1 MNYEY
6 QELLPFARNTQD
18 ENCLMTLSEGH
29 TQAEA
34 AQIMGVT
41 KRTIER
47 RMKCIRDN
55 AALRG
60 WSPEHDMV
68 HTVPEGYFVKGTSTL
83 YDETGTKRLQWVK
96 SNKTYDEVVEALM
109 AFVEGMK
116 GDIQKA
122 PASDFLGVNPNTDII
137 PWFNIGDAHLGAL
150 SYKMETGED
159 NDIRITERE
168 LLSAMFTLI
177 DETQS
182 CERCVIYDCGDMTH
196 HETFDGITMGHGHRL
211 DCDSRYPK
219 MIESYSRIM
228 RALIHRALEKFEF
241 VDVIINQGNHSRSND
256 IFMRE
261 LLCCYF
267 EDESRVHVLDNSN
280 VFIPYRMGNTFVM
293 CHHGDKTKHQKLSGV
308 MTNDYAKDWGEST
321 YRYIWT
327 GHIHHREMLAKEEAG
342 VVIESWNTL
351 SRGDKYAHDNG
362 WRSRKCLSV
371 VELSKTY
378 GEVGRKTIPIE
389 RVQDIINRRLPGS
402 SASSNKDRGV
412 YTVS

>member
-1 MNYEY
+1 MDYGTLT
-6 QELLPFARNTQD
+6 QFARNEVD
-18 ENCLMTLSEGH
+18 LECLRMLSEGN
-29 TQAEA
+29 TQRQVATH
-34 AQIMGVT
+34 MGVT
-41 KRTIER
+41 ARSVER
-47 RMKCIRDN
+47 RLQRIRAI
-55 AALRG
+55 AATRG

-68 HTVPEGYFVKGTSTL
+68 QTVPEGFMVKGTSTL
-83 YDETGTKRLQWVK
+83 YDQAGQPKLQWVK
-96 SNKTYDEVVEALM
+96 SSKTHAELM
-109 AFVEGMK
+109 EMMRSAVEGMK
-116 GDIQKA
+116 DDIPKA
-122 PASDFLGVNPNTDII
+122 EPSEFLGVNLNTDII

-150 SYKMETGED
+150 AYKMETGED
-159 NDIRITERE
+159 NNVSITESE
-168 LLSAMFTLI
+168 LLSAMFTLV
-177 DETQS
+177 DETKA
-182 CERCVIYDCGDMTH
+182 CDRCVIYDCGDMTH

-211 DCDSRYPK
+211 DCDSGYPK

-228 RALIHRALEKFEF
+228 RAIIHRASEKFHH

-267 EDESRVHVLDNSN
+267 ENEKRVHVLDNSN

-293 CHHGDKTKHQKLSGV
+293 CHHGDKTKHQKLAGV
-308 MTNDYAKDWGEST
+308 MATDYSKDWGEST

-342 VVIESWNTL
+342 VMIESWNTL

-389 RVQDIINRRLPGS
+389 RVQDIVNGEDPGN
-402 SASSNKDRGV
+402 SAKSNKDKDV
-412 YTVS
+412 YTVM